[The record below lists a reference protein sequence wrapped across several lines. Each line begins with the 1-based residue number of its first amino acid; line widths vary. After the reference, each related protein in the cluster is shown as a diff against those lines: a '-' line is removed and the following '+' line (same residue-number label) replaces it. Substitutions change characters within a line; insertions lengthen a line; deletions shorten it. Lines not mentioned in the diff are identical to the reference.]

1 MEFSSTKE
9 KIIYESLLLFAKDGF
24 ESTSTRAIA
33 RSINCSDAVIYKH
46 FKSKQEILDAIVEK
60 CTNRLLARSSEIKI
74 ESMCWK
80 EVENICLSMFEFQT
94 SDEWIVPFR
103 RLVVIEQFK
112 NPELKAIYRK
122 VFVDGPIEAMAEM
135 FKKLIELGF
144 MKPGNPK
151 VYAMDLY
158 SPFFMYHTLGADSK
172 ELMDNLREH
181 VTMFRK
187 NVVTDSVYLT
197 MDTKGI

>member
-112 NPELKAIYRK
+112 NPELQNIYK
-122 VFVDGPIEAMAEM
+122 QIFVDGPLDSMEGM
-135 FKKLIELGF
+135 FKILIEKGY
-144 MKPGNPK
+144 MKPGNPR

-187 NVVTDSVYLT
+187 NVVTDSVYLS